1 MTPCIFIGCAIP
13 HENLYSLLADGA
25 GQAGVQ
31 RAILIR
37 VGVVQTLLT
46 DRVVSVL
53 AAYHHTLTTWTHSAR
68 LALTCQIAHEVA
80 IVAHAHSVVRVGAGG
95 LHAHETRALYTCL
108 TLLCVT
114 ERLRERLTW
123 RKKKQKNHQNDK
135 IITTC
140 PSAVNN
146 DPSG

>member
-46 DRVVSVL
+46 DRVVRVL
-53 AAYHHTLTTWTHSAR
+53 AAQQHTLTARTHSAR
-68 LALTCQIAHEVA
+68 LALARQVTHEVA
-80 IVAHAHSVVRVGAGG
+80 IVAHTDSIVRVSAGG
-95 LHAHETRALYTCL
+95 LHAHKTRAFSASL
-108 TLLCVT
+108 TPLRVT

-123 RKKKQKNHQNDK
+123 GKR
-135 IITTC
+135 
-140 PSAVNN
+140 
-146 DPSG
+146 